1 MNKSK
6 STPILTAALFASAL
20 FLAMPDTVAEAVR
33 RALSIAATRVLPS
46 VFPYAVLSSI
56 FVAAGGVD
64 AVDRLFGGVFEK
76 LFGTNR
82 GASALLLGLLFG
94 FPLGAYV
101 IGAQHRAGVIS
112 TRTASVLMSFVCCA
126 SPTYPVFVVG
136 GTFFGSVRAGIVIW
150 ITQAVSSV
158 VVGVFACRALGV
170 RGVHG
175 KSTPTA
181 ARVQS
186 GGGSAFAL
194 ITSAIADA
202 SRVMLNVCGSVTFF
216 SLCAAVA
223 NKALAPLSP
232 PAAIRAAIGA
242 VFEFSTGAANAT
254 ALMSSGEL
262 PRPIAL
268 AAAGFAVGF
277 SGLSVIFQNA
287 SVSDGVPLLPHF
299 IGKLAVGIAT
309 AAVSYAFSVSDERLP
324 SAVSI
329 CAAAA
334 ACAAVTL
341 AAFIWRRKMK
351 NCGKRGCKTGGEG
364 V

>member
-6 STPILTAALFASAL
+6 SMPILTAALFASAL

-150 ITQAVSSV
+150 VTQAVSSV
-158 VVGVFACRALGV
+158 VVGVFVCRALGV
-170 RGVHG
+170 RG
-175 KSTPTA
+175 KSAPPA
-181 ARVQS
+181 ARLQS
-186 GGGSAFAL
+186 SGALAFSL

-242 VFEFSTGAANAT
+242 VFEFSTGAANAA

-309 AAVSYAFSVSDERLP
+309 AAVSYAFSVSDGRLP
-324 SAVSI
+324 SAASI

-334 ACAAVTL
+334 ACAAVAL
-341 AAFIWRRKMK
+341 AAFIWRRKIK